1 MNSSLTRETT
11 YAVVVGQILAQ
22 ERADRGFS
30 QTSLAAK
37 LGAIQSVISRIETG
51 VLPLGVDMLA
61 RWSAI
66 LQIPPSH
73 VLSAAEDAVAVLG
86 AHNVTV
92 VFRRAIKLDD
102 VGAAAVGALLPHPAM
117 TVSGRGPRRKTR
129 K

>member
-1 MNSSLTRETT
+1 MNSPLTRETT

-22 ERADRGFS
+22 ERALRGLS
-30 QTSLAAK
+30 QTSLATN
-37 LGAIQSVISRIETG
+37 LGAIQSVVSRIETG

-61 RWSAI
+61 RWSAVF
-66 LQIPPSH
+66 QIPPSS
-73 VLSAAEDAVAVLG
+73 VLSAAEDAVAVLS

-102 VGAAAVGALLPHPAM
+102 VDAAAVGALLARPP
-117 TVSGRGPRRKTR
+117 RKTR